1 MSYVDYEYY
10 SKTYGGKIITAEDAP
25 RALQKASDT
34 VDVLTFRRV
43 AERGVDGLSPFQK
56 GVVQR
61 VVCALA
67 EWQVDNAD
75 LLDAP
80 YTGYAINGVS
90 ISVGGA
96 SNVRQICG
104 VMIPSG
110 LYAELAQ
117 TGLCYRGV
125 WA

>member
-1 MSYVDYEYY
+1 MSHVDYEYY
-10 SKTYGGKIITAEDAP
+10 INTYGGTAITAENAP
-25 RALQKASDT
+25 RALQKASCT
-34 VDVLTFRRV
+34 VDALTYRRI
-43 AERGVDGLSPFQK
+43 AERGIDGLTPFQK
-56 GVVQR
+56 GIVQR

-67 EWQVDNAD
+67 EWQEDNAD
-75 LLDAP
+75 LLDSP
-80 YTGYAINGVS
+80 YSGYAINGVS
-90 ISVGGA
+90 VSVGGA

-125 WA
+125 

>member
-10 SKTYGGKIITAEDAP
+10 SNTYGGTSITADDAP

-34 VDVLTFRRV
+34 VDALTYCRMV
-43 AERGVDGLSPFQK
+43 ERGIDGLTPFQK
-56 GVVQR
+56 GIVQR

-67 EWQVDNAD
+67 EWQENNAD

-80 YTGYAINGVS
+80 YNSYAINGGSV
-90 ISVGGA
+90 SVGA
-96 SNVRQICG
+96 AKTVRQVCG

-110 LYAELAQ
+110 LYAELIK

-125 WA
+125 

>member
-10 SKTYGGKIITAEDAP
+10 SNTYGGTSIAADDAP

-34 VDVLTFRRV
+34 VDALTYCRMV
-43 AERGVDGLSPFQK
+43 ERGIDGLTPFQK
-56 GVVQR
+56 GIVQR

-67 EWQVDNAD
+67 EWQENNAD

-80 YTGYAINGVS
+80 YNSYAINGVS
-90 ISVGGA
+90 VSVGA
-96 SNVRQICG
+96 AKTVRQVCG

-110 LYAELAQ
+110 LYAELIK

-125 WA
+125 

>member
-10 SKTYGGKIITAEDAP
+10 SNTYGGNAITADNAP

-34 VDVLTFRRV
+34 VDVLTYCRIV
-43 AERGVDGLSPFQK
+43 DRGVDGLTPFQK
-56 GVVQR
+56 GIVQR

-67 EWQVDNAD
+67 EWQEDNAD

-80 YTGYAINGVS
+80 YASYSINGVAVS
-90 ISVGGA
+90 LGKA
-96 SNVRQICG
+96 QNVRQIGG

-110 LYAELAQ
+110 LYAELIK

-125 WA
+125 

>member
-10 SKTYGGKIITAEDAP
+10 SNAYGGTSIAADNAP

-34 VDVLTFRRV
+34 VDTLTYCRIV
-43 AERGVDGLSPFQK
+43 ERGIDGLTPFQK
-56 GVVQR
+56 GIVQR

-67 EWQVDNAD
+67 EWQEENAD
-75 LLDAP
+75 LLEAP
-80 YTGYAINGVS
+80 YNSYAINGVS
-90 ISVGGA
+90 VSLGEA
-96 SNVRQICG
+96 KNVRQIGG

-110 LYAELAQ
+110 LYAELIK

-125 WA
+125 

>member
-10 SKTYGGKIITAEDAP
+10 SNTYGGNAITAENAP
-25 RALQKASDT
+25 RALQKASET
-34 VDVLTFRRV
+34 VDTLTYCRIV
-43 AERGVDGLSPFQK
+43 ARGLDGLTSFQK
-56 GVVQR
+56 GIVQR

-67 EWQVDNAD
+67 EWQEDNAD

-80 YTGYAINGVS
+80 YSSYSINGVAATW
-90 ISVGGA
+90 GA
-96 SNVRQICG
+96 TQNVKQIGG

-110 LYAELAQ
+110 LYAELVK

-125 WA
+125 

>member
-1 MSYVDYEYY
+1 MSYVNYEYY
-10 SKTYGGKIITAEDAP
+10 SNTYGGNAITAHDAP

-34 VDVLTFRRV
+34 VDVLTYCRIV
-43 AERGVDGLSPFQK
+43 DRGVDGLTPFQK
-56 GVVQR
+56 GIVQR

-67 EWQVDNAD
+67 EWQEDNAD

-80 YTGYAINGVS
+80 YSSYSINGVAVS
-90 ISVGGA
+90 LGTA
-96 SNVRQICG
+96 QNVRQIGG

-110 LYAELAQ
+110 LYAELIK

-125 WA
+125 

>member
-10 SKTYGGKIITAEDAP
+10 SKTYGGKTITADNAP

-34 VDVLTFRRV
+34 VDVLTFCRIV
-43 AERGVDGLSPFQK
+43 DRGVDGLTPFQK
-56 GVVQR
+56 GIVQR

-67 EWQVDNAD
+67 EWQEDNAD

-80 YTGYAINGVS
+80 YASYSINGVAVS
-90 ISVGGA
+90 LGKA
-96 SNVRQICG
+96 QNVRQIGG

-110 LYAELAQ
+110 LYAELIK

-125 WA
+125 

>member
-10 SKTYGGKIITAEDAP
+10 SNTYGGTSITAVNAP

-34 VDVLTFRRV
+34 VDALTYCRIV
-43 AERGVDGLSPFQK
+43 ERGVDGLTSFQK
-56 GVVQR
+56 GIVQR

-67 EWQVDNAD
+67 EWQEDNAD

-80 YTGYAINGVS
+80 YSSYSINGVA
-90 ISVGGA
+90 A
-96 SNVRQICG
+96 SFGTGKNVRQICG

-110 LYAELAQ
+110 LYAELMK

-125 WA
+125 

>member
-10 SKTYGGKIITAEDAP
+10 SKTYGGNAITADNAP

-34 VDVLTFRRV
+34 VDVLTYCRIV
-43 AERGVDGLSPFQK
+43 DRGVDGLTPFQK
-56 GVVQR
+56 GIVQR

-67 EWQVDNAD
+67 EWQEDNAD

-80 YTGYAINGVS
+80 YASYSINGVAVS
-90 ISVGGA
+90 LGKA
-96 SNVRQICG
+96 QNVRQIGG

-110 LYAELAQ
+110 LYAELIK

-125 WA
+125 

>member
-34 VDVLTFRRV
+34 VDALTYCRIV
-43 AERGVDGLSPFQK
+43 ERGVDGLTPFQK

-67 EWQVDNAD
+67 EWQENNAD

-80 YTGYAINGVS
+80 YNSYAINGVS
-90 ISVGGA
+90 VSVGA
-96 SNVRQICG
+96 TKNVRQVCG

-110 LYAELAQ
+110 LYAELVKS
-117 TGLCYRGV
+117 GLCYRGV
-125 WA
+125 

>member
-10 SKTYGGKIITAEDAP
+10 SNTYGGTSIAADNAP

-34 VDVLTFRRV
+34 VDTLTYCRIV
-43 AERGVDGLSPFQK
+43 ERGIDGLTPFQK
-56 GVVQR
+56 GIVQR

-67 EWQVDNAD
+67 EWQEENAD
-75 LLDAP
+75 LLEAP
-80 YTGYAINGVS
+80 YNSYAINGVS
-90 ISVGGA
+90 VSLGEA
-96 SNVRQICG
+96 KNVRQIGG

-110 LYAELAQ
+110 LYAELIK

-125 WA
+125 

>member
-10 SKTYGGKIITAEDAP
+10 SKTYGGNAITADNAP

-34 VDVLTFRRV
+34 VDVLTYCRIV
-43 AERGVDGLSPFQK
+43 ERGVDGLTPFQK
-56 GVVQR
+56 GIVQR

-67 EWQVDNAD
+67 EWQENNAD

-80 YTGYAINGVS
+80 YNSYAINGVS
-90 ISVGGA
+90 VSFA
-96 SNVRQICG
+96 AAKTVRQICG

-110 LYAELAQ
+110 LYAELVKS
-117 TGLCYRGV
+117 GLCYRGV
-125 WA
+125 

>member
-10 SKTYGGKIITAEDAP
+10 TNTYGGTSIAADNAP

-34 VDVLTFRRV
+34 VDTLTYCRIV
-43 AERGVDGLSPFQK
+43 ERGIDGLTPFQK
-56 GVVQR
+56 GIVQR

-67 EWQVDNAD
+67 EWQEDNAD
-75 LLDAP
+75 LLEAP
-80 YTGYAINGVS
+80 YNSYAINGVS
-90 ISVGGA
+90 VSLGEA
-96 SNVRQICG
+96 KNVRQIGG

-110 LYAELAQ
+110 LYAELIK

-125 WA
+125 

>member
-10 SKTYGGKIITAEDAP
+10 SKTYGGNAITADNAP

-34 VDVLTFRRV
+34 VDVLTYCRIV
-43 AERGVDGLSPFQK
+43 DSGVDGLTPFQK
-56 GVVQR
+56 GIVQR

-67 EWQVDNAD
+67 EWQEDNAD

-80 YTGYAINGVS
+80 YASYSINGVAVS
-90 ISVGGA
+90 LGKA
-96 SNVRQICG
+96 QNVRQIGG

-110 LYAELAQ
+110 LYAELIK

-125 WA
+125 

>member
-10 SKTYGGKIITAEDAP
+10 SNTYGGKTITADNAP

-34 VDVLTFRRV
+34 VDVLTYCRIV
-43 AERGVDGLSPFQK
+43 DRGVDGLTPFQK
-56 GVVQR
+56 GIVQR

-67 EWQVDNAD
+67 EWQEDNAD

-80 YTGYAINGVS
+80 YASYSINGVAVS
-90 ISVGGA
+90 LGKA
-96 SNVRQICG
+96 QNVRQIGG

-110 LYAELAQ
+110 LYAELIK

-125 WA
+125 

>member
-1 MSYVDYEYY
+1 MSHVNYEYY
-10 SKTYGGKIITAEDAP
+10 ANTYGGTAITADNAP

-34 VDVLTFRRV
+34 VDALTYCRIV
-43 AERGVDGLSPFQK
+43 ERGVDDLTPFQK
-56 GVVQR
+56 GIVQR

-67 EWQVDNAD
+67 EWQENNAD

-80 YTGYAINGVS
+80 YNSYAINGVS
-90 ISVGGA
+90 VSVGA
-96 SNVRQICG
+96 AKTVKQVCG

-110 LYAELAQ
+110 LYAELVK

-125 WA
+125 

>member
-10 SKTYGGKIITAEDAP
+10 FKTYGGNAITADIAP

-34 VDVLTFRRV
+34 VDVLTYCRIV
-43 AERGVDGLSPFQK
+43 ERGVDGLTPFQK
-56 GVVQR
+56 GIVQR

-67 EWQVDNAD
+67 EWQENNAD

-80 YTGYAINGVS
+80 YNSYAINGVS
-90 ISVGGA
+90 VSIGA
-96 SNVRQICG
+96 AKTVRQICG

-110 LYAELAQ
+110 LYAELVKS
-117 TGLCYRGV
+117 GLCYRGV
-125 WA
+125 